1 MGFPRDQVVAAL
13 RAAFGNPDRAVE
25 YLMNGIPEHLTRE
38 VICQNPD
45 FICNPNF
52 LFSKH
57 QHRQHSRVAPKQ
69 LLQRPQHRIQHQPQT
84 CQHLIEFVKSHNFN
98 KFDKLFEQIHIY

>member
-38 VICQNPD
+38 VMLI
-45 FICNPNF
+45 FIYF
-52 LFSKH
+52 
-57 QHRQHSRVAPKQ
+57 R
-69 LLQRPQHRIQHQPQT
+69 
-84 CQHLIEFVKSHNFN
+84 FVSIWGYK
-98 KFDKLFEQIHIY
+98 

>member
-38 VICQNPD
+38 VSCLHSLSHPD
-45 FICNPNF
+45 F

-69 LLQRPQHRIQHQPQT
+69 LLQQPQHRTQPQPQT

>member
-38 VICQNPD
+38 VG
-45 FICNPNF
+45 
-52 LFSKH
+52 
-57 QHRQHSRVAPKQ
+57 
-69 LLQRPQHRIQHQPQT
+69 
-84 CQHLIEFVKSHNFN
+84 
-98 KFDKLFEQIHIY
+98 

>member
-38 VICQNPD
+38 VMLPSMRSICK
-45 FICNPNF
+45 C
-52 LFSKH
+52 LFSKPQPR
-57 QHRQHSRVAPKQ
+57 QHRQLQPLQ
-69 LLQRPQHRIQHQPQT
+69 LLQHRTRPQPQT

>member
-38 VICQNPD
+38 VSCLHSLSHPD
-45 FICNPNF
+45 FVI
-52 LFSKH
+52 
-57 QHRQHSRVAPKQ
+57 
-69 LLQRPQHRIQHQPQT
+69 
-84 CQHLIEFVKSHNFN
+84 
-98 KFDKLFEQIHIY
+98 

>member
-38 VICQNPD
+38 VMHFIYFHSVNCILASPSTCSTVSSSRNTNPTG
-45 FICNPNF
+45 IEPNPN
-52 LFSKH
+52 LKH
-57 QHRQHSRVAPKQ
+57 VN
-69 LLQRPQHRIQHQPQT
+69 I
-84 CQHLIEFVKSHNFN
+84 
-98 KFDKLFEQIHIY
+98 

>member
-38 VICQNPD
+38 VIVGDLFHILIFYLASTSTGSTVGWRPSSC
-45 FICNPNF
+45 CSNPNIEPNPN
-52 LFSKH
+52 LKH
-57 QHRQHSRVAPKQ
+57 VN
-69 LLQRPQHRIQHQPQT
+69 I
-84 CQHLIEFVKSHNFN
+84 
-98 KFDKLFEQIHIY
+98 